1 MLSAQIDTIHIGAT
15 RSLKSLDDYFTKTY
29 DKANLYILIDEGTYY
44 SNGTWISGKNIT
56 LEGQGVV
63 NLYCT
68 ELGENVM
75 WVMGENITV
84 RNIRMKHFA
93 PGTGYNQNCS
103 GRVIAFDHATHALIE
118 NCDLNGCGLAGLHDN
133 IGNADILIKNNYIHN
148 NSLGAYTDINGG
160 VWLEEV
166 DDHPVFKFEN
176 NRMTNNG
183 EDRVMEFDSIDD
195 YIIRCPDSL
204 KKELSVLLST
214 KIENWEALPNPFI
227 AAYKVDYFEDAAGKT
242 YNFEFGNND
251 YEMLIALEELEHKYL
266 NKPCKIYW
274 AWEPSTFSCCNRPYE
289 YVEAYMP
296 SIVNVELV
304 E

>member
-166 DDHPVFKFEN
+166 DDHP
-176 NRMTNNG
+176 
-183 EDRVMEFDSIDD
+183 
-195 YIIRCPDSL
+195 
-204 KKELSVLLST
+204 
-214 KIENWEALPNPFI
+214 
-227 AAYKVDYFEDAAGKT
+227 
-242 YNFEFGNND
+242 
-251 YEMLIALEELEHKYL
+251 
-266 NKPCKIYW
+266 
-274 AWEPSTFSCCNRPYE
+274 
-289 YVEAYMP
+289 
-296 SIVNVELV
+296 
-304 E
+304 